1 MRSDAEATRG
11 RRRNRAVAILGL
23 VVAAA
28 AGAAAFLLAGGGGH
42 ENRAV
47 PARATTMRARS
58 RPRPAVPK
66 GPHSRPVPI
75 LMYHALAVPPVGAPY
90 PELYVRPADFAAQIR
105 WLAAHRYQAVTLDRV
120 LAYWRGRTTLPVRPV
135 VLTFDDGYRSD
146 YTVAMPVLRA
156 QGRAGVLNLQVGN
169 LVPLR
174 VRKLIRSG
182 WEVDAHTLTH
192 PDLTTVG
199 AAQLQNEVGGSR
211 RAIRRLYGIPVNTFC
226 YPAGRYNAAVIAAV
240 RAAGYKAATTTRPGL
255 SRPGAPYE
263 LARVRI
269 DGSDGMRG
277 FVRKLAAVGAPS
289 A

>member
-1 MRSDAEATRG
+1 MGSEVEATRG
-11 RRRNRAVAILGL
+11 RRRNRAVAILAL

-28 AGAAAFLLAGGGGH
+28 AGAAAFLLAWGGGH
-42 ENRAV
+42 EKHA
-47 PARATTMRARS
+47 ATVRPTTKRARS
-58 RPRPAVPK
+58 HPPVVPK

-120 LAYWRGRTTLPVRPV
+120 LAYWRGRTTLPLLPV
-135 VLTFDDGYRSD
+135 VLTFDDGYSSD

-156 QGRAGVLNLQVGN
+156 QGWAGVLNLQVGN

-174 VRKLIRSG
+174 VRMLIRSG
-182 WEVDAHTLTH
+182 WEVDAHTFTH

-199 AAQLQNEVGGSR
+199 VAQLRNEVGGSR
-211 RAIRRLYGIPVNTFC
+211 RAIRRLYGVPVNTFC
-226 YPAGRYNAAVIAAV
+226 YPAGRYDAGVIEAV
-240 RAAGYKAATTTRPGL
+240 RAAGYEAATTTRPGL
-255 SRPGAPYE
+255 ARPAAPYE

-269 DGSDGMRG
+269 DGSDGVRG
-277 FVRKLAAVGAPS
+277 FVRKLAAVGAPR

>member
-1 MRSDAEATRG
+1 MGSEVEATRG
-11 RRRNRAVAILGL
+11 RRRNRAVAILAL

-28 AGAAAFLLAGGGGH
+28 AGAAAFLLAWGGGH
-42 ENRAV
+42 EKHA
-47 PARATTMRARS
+47 ATVRPTTKRARS
-58 RPRPAVPK
+58 HPPVVPK

-105 WLAAHRYQAVTLDRV
+105 WLAAHKYQAVTLDRV
-120 LAYWRGRTTLPVRPV
+120 LAYWRGRTTLPLLPV
-135 VLTFDDGYRSD
+135 VLTFDDGYSSD

-156 QGRAGVLNLQVGN
+156 QGWAGVLNLQVGN

-174 VRKLIRSG
+174 VRMLIRSG
-182 WEVDAHTLTH
+182 WEVDAHTFTH

-199 AAQLQNEVGGSR
+199 AAQLRQEVGGSR
-211 RAIRRLYGIPVNTFC
+211 RAIRRLYGVPVNTFC
-226 YPAGRYNAAVIAAV
+226 YPAGRYDAGVIEAV
-240 RAAGYKAATTTRPGL
+240 RAAGYEAATTTRPGL
-255 SRPGAPYE
+255 ARPAAPYE

-269 DGSDGMRG
+269 DGSDGVRG
-277 FVRKLAAVGAPS
+277 FVRKLAAAGAPS